1 MISRRTAVLV
11 AGREVRVAALGI
23 EGLATGLIGP
33 VSIDIAAGECV
44 ALMGASGAG
53 KSLLLRA
60 IADLDPSTGI
70 VRVGERVRSDMP
82 ASEWR
87 KLVALVPAE
96 SGWWADRVCDHF
108 PSESS
113 GKTLI
118 EALGLADSLEWEV
131 SRLSTGERQ
140 RLAIA
145 RALCRKPEALLLD
158 EPTASLDEQATRCVE
173 DLMRDCCKSGMALLL
188 VTHDRQQAERMAKR
202 VLRMSDG
209 RIEKPLRSVA

>member
-1 MISRRTAVLV
+1 MIRRRTAVLV
-11 AGREVRVAALGI
+11 AGREVPVSVLRI

-33 VSIDIAAGECV
+33 VSIDIAAGECI

-60 IADLDPSTGI
+60 IVDLDPSIGS
-70 VRVGERVRSDMP
+70 VRVGDRLRSDMA

-96 SGWWADRVCDHF
+96 SGWWADRVSDHF
-108 PSESS
+108 PSES
-113 GKTLI
+113 GAKALI
-118 EALGLADSLEWEV
+118 EAIGLADSLEWEV

-158 EPTASLDEQATRCVE
+158 EPTASLDEQATGRVE
-173 DLMRDCCKSGMALLL
+173 DLIRECCKTGMALLL
-188 VTHDRQQAERMAKR
+188 VTHDRQQAERSAKR

-209 RIEKPLRSVA
+209 RIEEPLRSVA

>member
-1 MISRRTAVLV
+1 M
-11 AGREVRVAALGI
+11 AALRI

-33 VSIDIAAGECV
+33 VSFDIAAGECV

-60 IADLDPSTGI
+60 IVDLDPSTGN
-70 VRVGERVRSDMP
+70 VRVGDRVRGDMP

-96 SGWWADRVCDHF
+96 SGWWADRVGDHF
-108 PSESS
+108 SS
-113 GKTLI
+113 KSDAIALV
-118 EALGLADSLEWEV
+118 EALGLAGSLEWEV

-145 RALCRKPEALLLD
+145 RALCRKPQALLLD
-158 EPTASLDEQATRCVE
+158 EPAASLDEQATRRVE
-173 DLMRDCCKSGMALLL
+173 DLIRECCKAGMALLL

-202 VLRMSDG
+202 VLRMRDG

>member
-1 MISRRTAVLV
+1 MP
-11 AGREVRVAALGI
+11 ALRI
-23 EGLATGLIGP
+23 EGLANGLIGP
-33 VSIDIAAGECV
+33 VSFDIAAGECV
-44 ALMGASGAG
+44 VLMGASGAG

-60 IADLDPSTGI
+60 IVDLDPSTGS
-70 VRVGERVRSDMP
+70 VWVGDRMRSDVA

-87 KLVALVPAE
+87 KKVALVPAE
-96 SGWWADRVCDHF
+96 SGWWADRVADHF
-108 PSESS
+108 PSKSDARAP
-113 GKTLI
+113 I
-118 EALGLADSLEWEV
+118 EALGLANSLEWEV

-158 EPTASLDEQATRCVE
+158 EPAASLDEQATRRVE
-173 DLMRDCCKSGMALLL
+173 DLIRECCKTGMAVLL

-209 RIEKPLRSVA
+209 RIEEHLRSVA